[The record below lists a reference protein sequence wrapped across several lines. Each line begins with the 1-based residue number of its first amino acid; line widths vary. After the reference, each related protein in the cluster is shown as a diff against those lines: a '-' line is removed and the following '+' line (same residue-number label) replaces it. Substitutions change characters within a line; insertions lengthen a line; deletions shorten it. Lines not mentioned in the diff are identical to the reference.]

1 MVSRKLVA
9 FQLRTF
15 RFFDCYKPGKFS
27 SELSGWDA
35 GWGKWQ
41 TCHALLLYPVI
52 LAFLCP
58 SLSFVGNT
66 KAFCISTRIT
76 DHQGT
81 QDRKAAG
88 KRRWRW

>member
-1 MVSRKLVA
+1 MKRIRCTCTWP
-9 FQLRTF
+9 RTGQGNTGQGQ
-15 RFFDCYKPGKFS
+15 KG
-27 SELSGWDA
+27 A
-35 GWGKWQ
+35 GAVRMGYWLGKWQ